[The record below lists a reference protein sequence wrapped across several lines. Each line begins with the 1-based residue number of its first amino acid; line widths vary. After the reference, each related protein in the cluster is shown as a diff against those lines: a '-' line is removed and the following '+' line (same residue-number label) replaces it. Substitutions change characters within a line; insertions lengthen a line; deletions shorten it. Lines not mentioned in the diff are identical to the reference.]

1 MTKSE
6 PKIYA
11 SKVVFGDYVLECGEN
26 DGISYDV
33 MPFDGDKKL
42 INAWQTDRLFR
53 ITVTYH
59 AASGLENKIIVR
71 KS

>member
-1 MTKSE
+1 
-6 PKIYA
+6 
-11 SKVVFGDYVLECGEN
+11 
-26 DGISYDV
+26 